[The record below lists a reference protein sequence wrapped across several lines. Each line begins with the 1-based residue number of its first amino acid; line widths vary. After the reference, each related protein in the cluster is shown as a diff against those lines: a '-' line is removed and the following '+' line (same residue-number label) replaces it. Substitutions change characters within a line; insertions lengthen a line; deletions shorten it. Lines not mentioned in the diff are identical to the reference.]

1 MRRNATVWVLLL
13 VQVLFATLPI
23 SIKFALREL
32 PSLSLA
38 SLRVMGAALL
48 FWILQR
54 SLLAERV
61 VGWRDYARL
70 ALYASLGVVANQVL
84 YITALTLTTATAA
97 QTLMTVG
104 PAMTLLMAIALG
116 REKGTRRKWLGMLL
130 AGAGALVLVGGDLG
144 SGAGLGNLLVVLNVA
159 AFSLYLVLSRD
170 LLQRYHPLTVIT
182 WVFLFAAL
190 ALLPWGV
197 WRALPQLPG
206 LSTLT
211 WLALAWTIVVPT
223 VGGYYLNQWALRR
236 TEASMVAVYIYLQ
249 PVVTAALAVP
259 LLGEVIPP
267 RLIPAALLIFL
278 GVGITTRPNLAV
290 RRWSRGAG

>member
-144 SGAGLGNLLVVLNVA
+144 SGAGLGNLLVLLNVA

>member
-144 SGAGLGNLLVVLNVA
+144 SGAGLGNLLVLFNVA

-211 WLALAWTIVVPT
+211 WMALAWTIVVPT